1 MGLAARLEGRPLPCD
16 NETSEQQTQT
26 TSERGNYEQ
35 QTLRKRTR
43 INTIK
48 QLDRGKEPRRHS
60 TF

>member
-1 MGLAARLEGRPLPCD
+1 MGIAARLEGRPLPCD

-26 TSERGNYEQ
+26 IGERGNDERQ
-35 QTLRKRTR
+35 IFRKRTR